1 MGISLGSV
9 LQQQKNP
16 VASGAVTAHGGSAL
30 MQVPPSK
37 AVSLSENAARQARA
51 IMAREGHQ
59 TEHVWLRLGV
69 KGGGCSGLSYV
80 IDVAQKKDV
89 FDVEFVSQGI
99 RLLVDKKSLL
109 YVGGMQLDFGQ
120 GLKAGWQFNNP
131 NQKKGCSCGESF
143 SV

>member
-1 MGISLGSV
+1 
-9 LQQQKNP
+9 
-16 VASGAVTAHGGSAL
+16 
-30 MQVPPSK
+30 
-37 AVSLSENAARQARA
+37 
-51 IMAREGHQ
+51 MAREGHQ